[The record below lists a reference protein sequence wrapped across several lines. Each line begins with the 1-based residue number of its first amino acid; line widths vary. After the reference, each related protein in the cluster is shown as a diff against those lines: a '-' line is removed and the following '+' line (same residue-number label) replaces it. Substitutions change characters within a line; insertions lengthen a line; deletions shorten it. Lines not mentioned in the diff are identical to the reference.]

1 MQDILLRNGLLCD
14 GTRNKPYVGDIA
26 IKGGK
31 ITRIAA
37 KIEDGAETV
46 VDVQGLVVSPGFI
59 DMHSHSDV
67 SFLRDDRCES
77 KIYQGVTSE
86 VVGQCGMTIYP
97 CAAGHIEDMYT
108 FAGTD
113 LKFDKRYYT
122 SYSLQEF
129 IDKVQKNGKRMATN
143 LLPLIGHGA
152 LRAGVV
158 GFAGRKVTEVELQA
172 MAELLDRDMQY
183 GAWGLSLGLG
193 YAPGLFADQTELN
206 ALGEV
211 VHRYDG
217 VITSH
222 MRSQSVR
229 IFEALEEMYG
239 INRATGAKVHIAHLK
254 ICGKG
259 QLGKSGL
266 VIEHLKNAVRQGV
279 QVTKDMYPY
288 TAASTDLTDV
298 LPKWS
303 LEGGLGKAAERFNTD
318 ERPKLMQ
325 HLEENYRTRADG
337 ESIHIVT
344 TYGRYPAADNKNVY
358 QLSQEL
364 GVSMPEALEKVIVAT
379 KGKADCVYFIMLES
393 DVMNYMKEA
402 DVAIGSDGYGYAF
415 DEGISP
421 HPRSFGTFPR
431 FLRLARENKLCEL
444 AVAVHRITKLPADI
458 VGLKDRG
465 VLRKGLVADIT
476 VFDPAAVADTATYSE
491 PCRKPVGIEHV
502 IIGGQFAVRR
512 GNQTDKRLGQIL
524 LKNK

>member
-1 MQDILLRNGLLCD
+1 MYDLILRNGLICD
-14 GTRNKPYVGDIA
+14 GTKNEPIVGDIA
-26 IKGGK
+26 VKDGK
-31 ITRIAA
+31 IA
-37 KIEDGAETV
+37 KIAPKIADKAVREA
-46 VDVQGLVVSPGFI
+46 DVADLAVAPGFI

-67 SFLRDDRCES
+67 SFLRDDRCEA

-97 CAAGHIEDMYT
+97 CAEGHIEDMYS

-129 IDKVQKNGKRMATN
+129 VEKVQAGGKKMATN

-158 GFAGRKVTEVELQA
+158 GFADRRATGAEQAA
-172 MAELLDRDMQY
+172 MAELLDRDMRY

-193 YAPGLFADQTELN
+193 YAPGLFANQAELN
-206 ALGEV
+206 VLGAV
-211 VHRYDG
+211 VQRYDG

-229 IFEALEEMYG
+229 IFESLEEMYN
-239 INRATGAKVHIAHLK
+239 ICRATEAKVHIAHLK

-259 QLGKSGL
+259 QLGKSDQ
-266 VIEHLKNAVRQGV
+266 VIEHLKNALQQGIK
-279 QVTKDMYPY
+279 VTKDMYPY

-303 LEGGLGKAAERFNTD
+303 LEGGLEKAAERFGTD
-318 ERPKLMQ
+318 ERSKLMR
-325 HLEENYRTRADG
+325 HLEENYGTREDG
-337 ESIHIVT
+337 ESVHIVT
-344 TYGRYPAADNKNVY
+344 TYGQYPIADNKNIY

-364 GVSMPEALEKVIVAT
+364 GVSMPETLERVIVAT
-379 KGKADCVYFIMLES
+379 KGHADCVYFIMLES
-393 DVMNYMKEA
+393 DVMNYMKED
-402 DVAIGSDGYGYAF
+402 DVAMGSDGYGFSF

-431 FLRLARENKLCEL
+431 FLRLARENNLCDLEI
-444 AVAVHRITKLPADI
+444 AVPPHHRTA
-458 VGLKDRG
+458 GRH
-465 VLRKGLVADIT
+465 RRVAG
-476 VFDPAAVADTATYSE
+476 PGMAE
-491 PCRKPVGIEHV
+491 RRP
-502 IIGGQFAVRR
+502 GGRHHC
-512 GNQTDKRLGQIL
+512 L
-524 LKNK
+524 